1 MIRTTLDGMVCAS
14 FTFLKPTV
22 HLMRTSVGCFVIL
35 RGDYLTPEVHLHILL
50 IAIERGI
57 RIWIT
62 LILSKVKHV
71 HA

>member
-1 MIRTTLDGMVCAS
+1 MVCAS
-14 FTFLKPTV
+14 FTFLKPIFN
-22 HLMRTSVGCFVIL
+22 LMWTSVGCFVIL
-35 RGDYLTPEVHLHILL
+35 RGDYLTPEVHLRILL

-62 LILSKVKHV
+62 LILGKVEHV